1 MNQQLYW
8 LNHCLRPHRLNQTFA
23 YYQQNAEMTQ
33 FKNAR
38 DKRKKPQLNA
48 YERLDSIENGI
59 IRQAIAEIKINGK
72 QDRDWQNNS
81 GPGHQT
87 SKPKTAKR
95 YLETL
100 AG

>member
-1 MNQQLYW
+1 MNQQFFW
-8 LNHCLRPHRLNQTFA
+8 LKTKLLPLKLSKTCA
-23 YYQQNAEMTQ
+23 YYIQSAALTDFRN
-33 FKNAR
+33 KSDR
-38 DKRKKPQLNA
+38 RKKPQLNA

-59 IRQAIAEIKINGK
+59 IRRAIAEIKINGK